1 MRFSSIT
8 VNYFFL
14 YHVLGCPV
22 NVNGADIPSTLPPT
36 STRKA
41 NTLTPTSSPNRGTRP
56 RHNQDN
62 SGISG
67 DGSGDGSGSGG
78 GGGSGGILGDRN
90 NSEDGAGG
98 GNGSDNNGG
107 NGSDDNNNDEIPLGM
122 DNDES
127 AVGK

>member
-67 DGSGDGSGSGG
+67 G

-107 NGSDDNNNDEIPLGM
+107 NGSDDNNNDEPLDM

>member
-67 DGSGDGSGSGG
+67 DGSGGGS
-78 GGGSGGILGDRN
+78 GSGGILGDRN

-107 NGSDDNNNDEIPLGM
+107 NGSDDNNNDEPLDM

>member
-1 MRFSSIT
+1 MRFSSNA

-14 YHVLGCPV
+14 YHMFGCPV
-22 NVNGADIPSTLPPT
+22 NINGVDPPSTLPPT

-41 NTLTPTSSPNRGTRP
+41 DTLTPKSSPNRGSRP

-67 DGSGDGSGSGG
+67 DGSGGST
-78 GGGSGGILGDRN
+78 GDRN
-90 NSEDGAGG
+90 NSGDCAGG

-107 NGSDDNNNDEIPLGM
+107 NGSDDNNNDEPLDM